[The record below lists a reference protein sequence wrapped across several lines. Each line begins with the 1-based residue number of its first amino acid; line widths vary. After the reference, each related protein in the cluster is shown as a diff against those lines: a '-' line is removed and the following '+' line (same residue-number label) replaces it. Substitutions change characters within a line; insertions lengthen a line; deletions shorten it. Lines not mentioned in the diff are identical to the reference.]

1 MFVAK
6 RQVTIEWG
14 DCDPAG
20 IVFFPRYFAMF
31 DTSTHLM
38 FGAAGI
44 PKPEIIRRWG
54 ILGFPMVDTRARFM
68 IPSAYGDTVEIHTAV
83 SRWGTSSFDVEH
95 KLFRDDGKLAIEAFD
110 KRVFTKKDPATGKI
124 SSFPIP
130 QEIIARF
137 EKP

>member
-38 FGAAGI
+38 FAAAGI
-44 PKPEIIRRWG
+44 PKPQIIKQWG
-54 ILGFPMVDTRARFM
+54 ILGFPMVDTRAKFM
-68 IPSAYGDTVEIHTAV
+68 IPSAYGDTVEIHTYV
-83 SRWGTSSFDVEH
+83 PRWGSSSFDVEH
-95 KLFRDDGKLAIEAFD
+95 KLFKDGQLAIEAFD
-110 KRVFTKKDPATGKI
+110 KRVFTKKDPETGKI
-124 SSFPIP
+124 KSFPIP
-130 QEIIARF
+130 KEIIAYF